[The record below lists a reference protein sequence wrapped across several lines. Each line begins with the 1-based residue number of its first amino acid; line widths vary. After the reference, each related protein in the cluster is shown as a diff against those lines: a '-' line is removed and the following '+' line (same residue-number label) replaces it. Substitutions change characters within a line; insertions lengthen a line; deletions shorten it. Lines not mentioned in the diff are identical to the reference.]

1 MANSLPEDM
10 TEVQLS
16 DKGLEAVS
24 PGDRG
29 KIASGF
35 GDKKKV
41 IILAVLGVA
50 GVAVVLWQFVGGDSP
65 KAAAA
70 STTAANAASASA
82 PSMGAAAVE
91 SALRQLDA
99 VARDDH
105 EGLSVERVE
114 ALVQEFDTYVQERQV
129 PLAGLHVNPFE
140 VSQVAATKAQQQTKD
155 EQSDAQAEVEA
166 RRQRILTAAADLK
179 LGAVLIAGAERTA
192 MIGGKLYHVGDEV
205 GGLRVMAI
213 EPDGVTLAFEGE
225 RVSLRLRPDA

>member
-1 MANSLPEDM
+1 
-10 TEVQLS
+10 
-16 DKGLEAVS
+16 
-24 PGDRG
+24 
-29 KIASGF
+29 
-35 GDKKKV
+35 
-41 IILAVLGVA
+41 
-50 GVAVVLWQFVGGDSP
+50 
-65 KAAAA
+65 
-70 STTAANAASASA
+70 
-82 PSMGAAAVE
+82 
-91 SALRQLDA
+91 
-99 VARDDH
+99 
-105 EGLSVERVE
+105 
-114 ALVQEFDTYVQERQV
+114 V